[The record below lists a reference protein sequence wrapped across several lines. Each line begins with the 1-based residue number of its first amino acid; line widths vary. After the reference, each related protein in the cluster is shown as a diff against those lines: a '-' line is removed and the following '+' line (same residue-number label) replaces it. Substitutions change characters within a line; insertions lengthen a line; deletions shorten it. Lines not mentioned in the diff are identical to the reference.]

1 MPTLSFLTSYY
12 LLCTILTPLLWYL
25 KLRERQ
31 VQTAKLL
38 LYKHKDILSHTTGCT
53 LTKITCSTTCLSLP
67 YLPQGQ
73 RTRIGQSR
81 AMPVTYSPK
90 DGKHTFPFYKERR
103 KTPVH
108 TADPPKT
115 PIPKEFYLRRFLKI
129 SALGFSIS
137 FPHLLSGSN
146 INLSFHIIPRTEVA
160 GIQIKPLFKKM

>member
-73 RTRIGQSR
+73 RR
-81 AMPVTYSPK
+81 
-90 DGKHTFPFYKERR
+90 D
-103 KTPVH
+103 
-108 TADPPKT
+108 
-115 PIPKEFYLRRFLKI
+115 
-129 SALGFSIS
+129 
-137 FPHLLSGSN
+137 
-146 INLSFHIIPRTEVA
+146 RTEQSNA
-160 GIQIKPLFKKM
+160 SDLFSQRWQTYFPILQGKEKDSCAYCRSSKDTNSQGILLEKVP